1 MGQIKNIKLHIVT
14 DIKGSRK
21 KTTMAS
27 SPATTVK
34 HVHVHPVTLFTA
46 VDSYER
52 RNEDAKRVV
61 GTLLGN
67 FNNGIVEITNCF
79 TVPHIETQEEV
90 AFDKEYANSMLE
102 LYRDANPSEDIMGWF
117 ATSNEVTGH
126 STLIH
131 EYYSIECDHP
141 VHLIIDAQ
149 LKSGRMEI
157 KAFISSPMGVPGG
170 TMGII
175 FTPIP
180 CDVKYY
186 EPELVAI
193 QTFSRNK
200 GGSKKPV
207 GLASGI
213 QHIAKASD
221 QLVDL
226 LKDLLRY
233 VKDVVAGNLP
243 PNPEIGQRLMSLFG
257 SVPQMD
263 PQQVENMMNNNMQ
276 ELLMVLYLASL
287 TKTQLGVNTKLN
299 SII

>member
-1 MGQIKNIKLHIVT
+1 
-14 DIKGSRK
+14 
-21 KTTMAS
+21 MAS

-34 HVHVHPVTLFTA
+34 HVYVHPIALFTA
-46 VDSYER
+46 VDSFER
-52 RNEDAKRVV
+52 RSEDAKRVV

-67 FNNGIVEITNCF
+67 INNGVVEVTNCF

-90 AFDKEYANSMLE
+90 AFDKEYANSMLD
-102 LYRDANPSEDIMGWF
+102 LYKDANPSEDIVGWF

-131 EYYSIECDHP
+131 EYYSIECDNP
-141 VHLIIDAQ
+141 IHLIIDSQ

-157 KAFISSPMGVPGG
+157 KVYISSPMGVPGG

-175 FTPIP
+175 FTPVP
-180 CDVKYY
+180 CEIKYY
-186 EPELVAI
+186 EPELIAV
-193 QTFSRNK
+193 QTFAKNK

-221 QLVDL
+221 QLVDS
-226 LKDLLRY
+226 LKDLLKY
-233 VKDVVAGNLP
+233 VKDVVAGTVP

-263 PQQVENMMNNNMQ
+263 PLQVENMMNNNMQ
-276 ELLMVLYLASL
+276 DLLMVLYLASL
-287 TKTQLGVNTKLN
+287 TKSQLGVGTKLN
-299 SII
+299 CII

>member
-1 MGQIKNIKLHIVT
+1 
-14 DIKGSRK
+14 
-21 KTTMAS
+21 MAS

-276 ELLMVLYLASL
+276 DLLMVLYLASL
-287 TKTQLGVNTKLN
+287 TKTQLSVGTKLN
-299 SII
+299 SIM